1 MIFQYF
7 FPEYVHLLYFESVE
21 QQENFIL
28 NNDTYVP
35 QTISMYLV
43 VITKLVP
50 DTYIFWDRFDF
61 FPLGKINVLIGMPI
75 HAATHYQY

>member
-50 DTYIFWDRFDF
+50 DTYIF
-61 FPLGKINVLIGMPI
+61 
-75 HAATHYQY
+75 